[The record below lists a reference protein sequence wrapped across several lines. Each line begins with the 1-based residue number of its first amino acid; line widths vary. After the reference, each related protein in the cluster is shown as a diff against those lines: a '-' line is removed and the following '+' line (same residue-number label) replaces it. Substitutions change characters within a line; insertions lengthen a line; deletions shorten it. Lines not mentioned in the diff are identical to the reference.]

1 MKTVNIKL
9 ELMISLSV
17 DFMTNMIARGKK
29 RRSHMVIKETIHLED
44 MTIINVYTTNDCL
57 KIHEEIESIRGEI
70 DSTNI
75 LLVNISA
82 SVVDITLR

>member
-1 MKTVNIKL
+1 MKKVNIKL
-9 ELMISLSV
+9 ELMVSLSV

-29 RRSHMVIKETIHLED
+29 RSHMVIKETIHLED